1 VIRVD
6 HFFKHPGRAR
16 STYRFNESGQHH
28 GISQVWW
35 DRQQLQP
42 RVYAI
47 YRDGVLQNQTVY
59 HENGS
64 IKYHMYIQG
73 NHKIETGFYK
83 NSKRQYIKTW
93 LFDST
98 SLTWLRHGVW
108 TGWYAN
114 GNTTYTETYDTDAM
128 ILDKCRYWQVNG
140 TERTEKTLNRK
151 KAVVRI
157 TKQPSLF
164 TNEFSDSNSAESSEL
179 GEWSEVEQTEDILRD
194 ILGNPDDNNF
204 SNSDW
209 KQESDFGFGFGFRL
223 DFKDGEI
230 WNGLKM
236 KEI

>member
-1 VIRVD
+1 
-6 HFFKHPGRAR
+6 
-16 STYRFNESGQHH
+16 
-28 GISQVWW
+28 
-35 DRQQLQP
+35 
-42 RVYAI
+42 
-47 YRDGVLQNQTVY
+47 
-59 HENGS
+59 
-64 IKYHMYIQG
+64 MYIQG

-179 GEWSEVEQTEDILRD
+179 GEWSEVEQTEDILRE